1 MDTQI
6 LLKKIIAIEHKNYKK
21 DKGQYL
27 SYKGEEAESLKDL
40 KKDIIKMLK
49 GEDSIGFL
57 MPTFYNIFFSLRRNF
72 IFDIIYLQ
80 DREAFL
86 KKLRESAYYGYLAIR
101 LNSKKHRFKLMK
113 IVGEILTATQLCGW
127 WNKADKICEEM
138 IIAIG
143 GTYGSGTGSKFIGNG
158 DPYKSSV
165 WFLLDLY
172 CLANNKSYDK
182 GKASLPEDYRPYDE
196 VLKHWDT
203 KDLKKVDQLVYIL
216 CEIHII
222 RAEYL
227 SNDKQIFQEFSE
239 NIGQLFPSE
248 ILSWLALREKQ
259 GLENPSEYSHEF
271 MKEPLAKECLN
282 LQTPLAYPTIPN
294 CEELFDLYNK
304 RYPEENVMSIYEEY
318 KKDLENE

>member
-1 MDTQI
+1 MDTQR
-6 LLKKIIAIEHKNYKK
+6 LLKKIIALEHKNYKK
-21 DKGQYL
+21 DKGQFL
-27 SYKGEEAESLKDL
+27 SYKGEESESLKYL
-40 KKDIIKMLK
+40 KENIIKMLNETRK
-49 GEDSIGFL
+49 IGFL
-57 MPTFYNIFFSLRRNF
+57 MPTFYDMSSSLRRNL
-72 IFDIIYLQ
+72 IFDILYLQ

-86 KKLRESAYYGYLAIR
+86 KKLRESAYYGYLAIC
-101 LNSKKHRFKLMK
+101 LNSKIHRFELMES
-113 IVGEILTATQLCGW
+113 IGEILTATQLCGW
-127 WNKADKICEEM
+127 WNKADKICDEM

-143 GTYGSGTGSKFIGNG
+143 GTYKAGTDSKFIGNG
-158 DPYKSSV
+158 DSYKYSV

-182 GKASLPEDYRPYDE
+182 EKANLPDDYTPYDE

-227 SNDKQIFQEFSE
+227 SNYKQLSQEFSE
-239 NIGQLFPSE
+239 NWDALFPSE
-248 ILSWLALREKQ
+248 ILCWLALREKQ

-282 LQTPLAYPTIPN
+282 LQTPLSYPIIPN
-294 CEELFDLYNK
+294 CKELFDLYNK
-304 RYPEENVMSIYEEY
+304 EYPEENAMSFYEEY